1 MATPGAVLLSFR
13 TRSMPSRWRPD
24 CSLDAQSA
32 IRRRRIGAIPYIGCL
47 AKYRILPMQALALGG
62 TLRTTMPTDRGPAAQ
77 QESRVPPLVALLVA
91 TALPLLMPD
100 ALLPGPRWL
109 VPVVIFSLTALLV
122 LDAWRT
128 GRRSRRVRRLQI
140 GIAIVLAASTAY
152 ATVALAAAL
161 AAGSAAIT
169 NSADEL
175 LRAGGVVW
183 VALLVTFA
191 FLYWELDLGGPE
203 ERAAGER
210 RCPDLAFPQDLDPDI
225 ARPGWRPTFIDYLYL
240 GVTNN
245 MAFSPTDVMPLTH
258 HAKLAMSLQSVASLL
273 IIGLVIARAVNI
285 FR

>member
-1 MATPGAVLLSFR
+1 MLKSRYSRMAG
-13 TRSMPSRWRPD
+13 
-24 CSLDAQSA
+24 
-32 IRRRRIGAIPYIGCL
+32 IGAIPDFGCL
-47 AKYRILPMQALALGG
+47 AEYGVLPMQAVAAGG

-77 QESRVPPLVALLVA
+77 PESRLPPLVALLVA

-100 ALLPGPRWL
+100 PLLPGPRWL
-109 VPVVIFSLTALLV
+109 VPVVIFSLTAVLV
-122 LDAWRT
+122 VDAWRT

-161 AAGSAAIT
+161 AIGSAAIT

-203 ERAAGER
+203 VRAASER
-210 RCPDLAFPQDLDPDI
+210 RCPDLAFPQDLDPEI

-245 MAFSPTDVMPLTH
+245 MAFSPTDVMPLSH